1 MFCSPACSKS
11 AAESQAGESVAVPVS
26 PRRVLPRPPPPAAA
40 SAGESALDE
49 ATRLQMDE
57 HRAKYAAVKRSLNK
71 AAATCA
77 KVGASFSAASRLP
90 PPPIGA
96 GLQVAT
102 VATLGVTPE
111 ASPEIL
117 AATLCAIGV
126 ASSVARR
133 AQLKAAIQSV
143 VGGPQAR
150 SSALVQPQGAAS
162 YVAGLSA
169 DAKLALR
176 AALEADQ
183 AAAEASAA
191 VVEAE
196 AQRAVPAALLTGDFG
211 ASLLRLDASFKE
223 ELGRAEAVREQLC
236 QKVNEWDAELAVPA
250 TDHSAVRQRAVE
262 LLKEFDTQAALV
274 RAKYDAWLNWT
285 SRKPRPSQKDAVV
298 ELWVATSAAQALCR
312 EFVKGAGSLLP
323 GSPKAAAAKG
333 KAGRAGKKRRG
344 EAEAVAGEEGVAAAA
359 KGEAA
364 RAGKKRRREAEA
376 AKEKPKP
383 KRRSRNNRQRNITW
397 ADFAEAEKASDE

>member
-1 MFCSPACSKS
+1 
-11 AAESQAGESVAVPVS
+11 
-26 PRRVLPRPPPPAAA
+26 
-40 SAGESALDE
+40 
-49 ATRLQMDE
+49 
-57 HRAKYAAVKRSLNK
+57 
-71 AAATCA
+71 
-77 KVGASFSAASRLP
+77 
-90 PPPIGA
+90 
-96 GLQVAT
+96 
-102 VATLGVTPE
+102 
-111 ASPEIL
+111 
-117 AATLCAIGV
+117 
-126 ASSVARR
+126 
-133 AQLKAAIQSV
+133 
-143 VGGPQAR
+143 
-150 SSALVQPQGAAS
+150 VQPQGAAS

-196 AQRAVPAALLTGDFG
+196 AQRAVPAALLAGDFG

-223 ELGRAEAVREQLC
+223 EFGRAEAVREQLC

-250 TDHSAVRQRAVE
+250 TDRSAVRQRAVD
-262 LLKEFDTQAALV
+262 LLKDFDTQAALV

-333 KAGRAGKKRRG
+333 KAGRAGKKRLG
-344 EAEAVAGEEGVAAAA
+344 EAEEEAEEVEEGGGEGAEVDDDEREFVR
-359 KGEAA
+359 KGKM
-364 RAGKKRRREAEA
+364 RGKKLGLMQG
-376 AKEKPKP
+376 KKKGS
-383 KRRSRNNRQRNITW
+383 KKGKKSGKKQG
-397 ADFAEAEKASDE
+397 K